1 MFVLPGRAL
10 VLLIAAF
17 ELLGAMFVGVAVF
30 IGGAV
35 FTFAVLVVVRVLV
48 LVAGVL
54 VLLSPQPKVTTAS
67 SVSST
72 KDNTFLI
79 TFSFHTTASYV
90 RHKLVLVTGELYTIN
105 QPDFIAPKCV
115 VLEIFLEPYKAS
127 PCCGKVPVAT
137 IRIATTGDQ

>member
-1 MFVLPGRAL
+1 ML
-10 VLLIAAF
+10 VLAGRFMLLAGILA
-17 ELLGAMFVGVAVF
+17 LLGAMFVGVAVF

-35 FTFAVLVVVRVLV
+35 FTFAVLVGRVLV
-48 LVAGVL
+48 LVAGAL
-54 VLLSPQPKVTTAS
+54 VFSPPQPKVNTTS

-79 TFSFHTTASYV
+79 TFSFHTAASCV

-105 QPDFIAPKCV
+105 QRDFIAPKCV
-115 VLEIFLEPYKAS
+115 VLEIFPEPYKAS

-137 IRIATTGDQ
+137 VRT